1 VTFTRSRD
9 IPFIDDGR
17 PEARDYQSTIDVVLD
32 LVAELPHP
40 DPAQGSGCRLVLVDQ
55 HASLVVEGP
64 VVECESHPTTGVH

>member
-1 VTFTRSRD
+1 
-9 IPFIDDGR
+9 
-17 PEARDYQSTIDVVLD
+17 VLD

-64 VVECESHPTTGVH
+64 WWSAKATPRPASTDALGSGTSTRDAHPGRKGPCR